1 MIENVKLAKYKLL
14 LQKLGEA
21 SLQELIG
28 EDTIRSL
35 RSMGYSDFDRES
47 LSDVLETVQGERCI
61 LDDQHIR
68 QKVLNTLSRP
78 DAEDLIDFLGL
89 GEFDNPWEK
98 LNKTLFIKN
107 SKNYISLSAWL
118 EIPEINELDNVYSP
132 VEKKS
137 KIEPEYKL
145 FNHQIQAVKD
155 IKHSLKSSNRVIL
168 HMPTGSGKTRTAMNI
183 VCDHFRSCEL
193 GSDIV
198 VWLAHTE
205 ELCQQAAEEFE
216 KAWKFL
222 GNKDVNLIRHYSPF
236 TSQEIKL
243 EGPTILILSLASA
256 HSMLKNDRQAE
267 IFAINKLLG
276 LTIIDEAHKA
286 IAETY
291 KLVLDTFANEGSNK
305 KLLGLTATPGR
316 SYLDIDEDEKLANF
330 FNRKKVSMSIEGYD
344 SPIDYLRS
352 ENYLAIQ
359 ENIPIAYLGGK
370 KIEEHE
376 LKNGDYTKKQLQ
388 DFADDADRN
397 QRIFERAKFEIENG
411 GQVILFACSK
421 KNAILLTSLLV
432 LNDIKAAC
440 VLGNTTNRSNIIQD
454 FKNNKLQI
462 LVNYGVLTTGFDAPK
477 ADVAIIARPTQSIVL
492 YSQMVGRVI
501 RGEKAGGT
509 KTCRII
515 TVVDQVN
522 GFRDLSESFDYWDEL
537 WE

>member
-1 MIENVKLAKYKLL
+1 
-14 LQKLGEA
+14 
-21 SLQELIG
+21 
-28 EDTIRSL
+28 
-35 RSMGYSDFDRES
+35 
-47 LSDVLETVQGERCI
+47 
-61 LDDQHIR
+61 
-68 QKVLNTLSRP
+68 
-78 DAEDLIDFLGL
+78 
-89 GEFDNPWEK
+89 
-98 LNKTLFIKN
+98 
-107 SKNYISLSAWL
+107 
-118 EIPEINELDNVYSP
+118 
-132 VEKKS
+132 
-137 KIEPEYKL
+137 
-145 FNHQIQAVKD
+145 
-155 IKHSLKSSNRVIL
+155 
-168 HMPTGSGKTRTAMNI
+168 
-183 VCDHFRSCEL
+183 
-193 GSDIV
+193 
-198 VWLAHTE
+198 
-205 ELCQQAAEEFE
+205 
-216 KAWKFL
+216 
-222 GNKDVNLIRHYSPF
+222 
-236 TSQEIKL
+236 
-243 EGPTILILSLASA
+243 
-256 HSMLKNDRQAE
+256 
-267 IFAINKLLG
+267 
-276 LTIIDEAHKA
+276 
-286 IAETY
+286 
-291 KLVLDTFANEGSNK
+291 
-305 KLLGLTATPGR
+305 
-316 SYLDIDEDEKLANF
+316 
-330 FNRKKVSMSIEGYD
+330 MSIEGYD

-454 FKNNKLQI
+454 FKSNKLQI